1 MQWRALFHKECI
13 ENWRNKKWI
22 WVPLVFILICIM
34 DPISYYYLPEIIDTV
49 GGVPEGMEFDIP
61 EMTGAEMVI
70 VSIGQLSMFG
80 VLVAILV
87 AMGTIASERKLGIT
101 DIILV
106 KPIKSVNFITT
117 KWLSH
122 TLLIIVA
129 LFIGLLGNWYYGSI
143 LFGDYPFETFLL
155 VFVFYSLWLLFVISL
170 VIFFNTFVKNAGIVV
185 ACSIGTLFFL
195 SAINMA
201 VGHRLTWFPNRL
213 SSHLSTMIHTEKIPT
228 ELIGTSIILGS
239 LSICLLLLSIV
250 IFQKREIAV

>member
-1 MQWRALFHKECI
+1 
-13 ENWRNKKWI
+13 I

-34 DPISYYYLPEIIDTV
+34 DPISYYYLPEIMDTV

-61 EMTGAEMVI
+61 DMTGAEMVI

-80 VLVAILV
+80 VLVTILV

-129 LFIGLLGNWYYGSI
+129 LFIGL
-143 LFGDYPFETFLL
+143 
-155 VFVFYSLWLLFVISL
+155 
-170 VIFFNTFVKNAGIVV
+170 
-185 ACSIGTLFFL
+185 
-195 SAINMA
+195 
-201 VGHRLTWFPNRL
+201 
-213 SSHLSTMIHTEKIPT
+213 
-228 ELIGTSIILGS
+228 
-239 LSICLLLLSIV
+239 
-250 IFQKREIAV
+250 